1 MPLTCSGDKSL
12 RILLLS
18 AYDAPSH
25 RYWREGL
32 ERYCGQHRFT
42 QLALPP
48 RYFSWRV
55 RGNSLS
61 WAFNSR
67 DTLERD
73 YDLIVATSQVDLS
86 ALRGFVPSL
95 ASIPTLLY
103 FHENQFAYPLSGAAR
118 ASLEPQIVNLYSAL
132 CADMLVFNSRW
143 NQRSFLEGADQ
154 LLQRLPDHVPKGL
167 VARLAAVSHVLPVP
181 IEAASKPANDGQTAF
196 VKAGAKTVLQ
206 VVWNHR
212 WEYDKGP
219 AILLA
224 AVVACIER
232 ALPVQFHIV
241 GQQFKN
247 QPAEFQELHQLLRAH
262 PEFCGSWG
270 SIPSRKAYLDL
281 LWTADVALSTALHE
295 FQGVAVMEAVAHGC
309 RPLVPDRLS
318 YPELFSREYRY
329 CSTPSQPDLE
339 GSEIA
344 GDLAELSAVLA
355 SAAIFDVP
363 DMARYCWQNLG
374 PRYQRL
380 MQQCS
385 AGGLRSRDE

>member
-1 MPLTCSGDKSL
+1 MSGDSPL

-32 ERYCGQHRFT
+32 ERYCGQHQFT

-48 RYFSWRV
+48 RFYSWRV

-61 WAFNSR
+61 WAFNHR
-67 DTLERD
+67 DTLERG
-73 YDLIVATSQVDLS
+73 YDLVVATSQVDLS

-95 ASIPTLLY
+95 ASIPTLVY
-103 FHENQFAYPLSGAAR
+103 CHENQFAYPLSDTAR
-118 ASLEPQIVNLYSAL
+118 ASLEPKIVNLYSAL
-132 CADMLVFNSRW
+132 CADMLVFNSCW

-154 LLQRLPDHVPKGL
+154 LLQRLPDHVPGGL
-167 VARLAAVSHVLPVP
+167 VAKLAAVAQVLPVP
-181 IEAASKPANDGQTAF
+181 IVAASKPASVAQAGFATSD
-196 VKAGAKTVLQ
+196 AGAVLQ

-219 AILLA
+219 AVLLA

-247 QPAEFQELHQLLRAH
+247 QPAEFQALHQRLTAH

-270 SIPSRKAYLDL
+270 TIASRKAYVDL
-281 LWTADVALSTALHE
+281 LCTADVALSTALHE

-318 YPELFSREYRY
+318 YPELFAGEYRY
-329 CSTPSQPDLE
+329 RSTPAQPELE
-339 GSEIA
+339 GAEIA
-344 GDLAELSAVLA
+344 DGLAELSAMLA
-355 SAAIFDVP
+355 SGVPFNVP
-363 DMARYCWQNLG
+363 DMASYSWQNLG
-374 PRYQRL
+374 PRYLHLLR
-380 MQQCS
+380 QCS
-385 AGGLRSRDE
+385 AGGLRSRGK